1 MPSGAR
7 LPLAGLPEMRRVA
20 VINGPNLNRLGRRE
34 PAVYGTTTLGQI
46 EEMLAARGAELGWA
60 VETYQSNHE
69 GDLIDRVHAAADN
82 HTDGIIINPGAL
94 THYSYALLDALQS
107 VDVPA
112 VEVHISN
119 IDERE
124 EWRRTSVTSAGCVGM
139 VKGKGPQ
146 GYVEALELL
155 ASRSAGETSADA
167 GPESRP

>member
-1 MPSGAR
+1 V
-7 LPLAGLPEMRRVA
+7 RRVA

-46 EEMLAARGAELGWA
+46 EEMLVARGAELGWT

-69 GDLIDRVHAAADN
+69 GDLIDRVHAAADD

-124 EWRRTSVTSAGCVGM
+124 EWRRTSVTSAACVGM
-139 VKGKGPQ
+139 IKGKGPQ

-155 ASRSAGETSADA
+155 ASRTAREANA
-167 GPESRP
+167 EPPRESRS

>member
-1 MPSGAR
+1 
-7 LPLAGLPEMRRVA
+7 MRRVA

-34 PAVYGTTTLGQI
+34 PEIYGTTTLGEI
-46 EEMLAARGAELGWA
+46 ERMLVARGAELGWE

-69 GDLIDRVHAAADN
+69 GDLIDRVQAAADD

-124 EWRRTSVTSAGCVGM
+124 LWRRTSVTSEACVGM
-139 VKGKGPQ
+139 VKGKGPH

-155 ASRSAGETSADA
+155 AHRLSSEGGEDA
-167 GPESRP
+167 LPSPR

>member
-1 MPSGAR
+1 MPSGA
-7 LPLAGLPEMRRVA
+7 PWAPAGMVEMRRVA

-34 PAVYGTTTLGQI
+34 PAVYGTMTLGQI
-46 EEMLAARGAELGWA
+46 EEMLVARGAELGWT

-69 GDLIDRVHAAADN
+69 GDLIDRVHAAADD

-124 EWRRTSVTSAGCVGM
+124 EWRRTSVTSAACVGM

-155 ASRSAGETSADA
+155 AARTTGEASADV
-167 GPESRP
+167 RPGSSS

>member
-1 MPSGAR
+1 MP
-7 LPLAGLPEMRRVA
+7 RVV

-34 PAVYGTTTLGQI
+34 PGIYGTTTLAQI
-46 EEMLAARGAELGWA
+46 EQMVVNRGAELGWE

-69 GDLIDRVHAAADN
+69 GDLIDRIHRAADEGV
-82 HTDGIIINPGAL
+82 DGLILNPGAL

-107 VDVPA
+107 VELPA

-124 EWRRTSVTSAGCVGM
+124 VWRRKSVTSDACVGI

-146 GYVEALELL
+146 GYVEALEIL
-155 ASRSAGETSADA
+155 SQRVTQEVQ
-167 GPESRP
+167 P

>member
-1 MPSGAR
+1 
-7 LPLAGLPEMRRVA
+7 LRRVA

-46 EEMLAARGAELGWA
+46 EEMLVARGAELGWA

-69 GDLIDRVHAAADN
+69 GDLIDRVQAAADD
-82 HTDGIIINPGAL
+82 HADGIIINPGAL
-94 THYSYALLDALQS
+94 THYSYALLDALRS

-124 EWRRTSVTSAGCVGM
+124 AWRRISVTSAACVGM
-139 VKGKGPQ
+139 VKGRGPQ

-155 ASRSAGETSADA
+155 ASRTSGEASAPD
-167 GPESRP
+167 GPGSRS